1 MRDFNSGNIQGDVI
15 INDNSNT
22 SIYIPLYQ
30 CSNEELVVE
39 SHHRKHLLLKERS
52 RKREEFIRFLS
63 ISVFLMIIAAGFY
76 WYKGSID
83 IASLLIGIASIIIGI
98 RSVRSMEIPTEF
110 EKRQLA
116 ALNEINNLLR
126 ERDVL

>member
-22 SIYIPLYQ
+22 TIYIPLHQ
-30 CSNEELVVE
+30 CNNEELVAE
-39 SHHRKHLLLKERS
+39 SHHRKQLLLKERS
-52 RKREEFIRFLS
+52 RKREEFIKLLS
-63 ISVFLMIIAAGFY
+63 ISAFLMIIAAGFY

-83 IASLLIGIASIIIGI
+83 MASLFIGIASIIIGI
-98 RSVRSMEIPTEF
+98 RSIKSIEIPTEF
-110 EKRQLA
+110 EKRQLR

-126 ERDVL
+126 ERGVL